1 MRNDSAGQ
9 PTGVDFA
16 QFYRDRWTQLRASF
30 AWASSLGIDPD
41 DVTQD
46 TMVRARKHHQRFA
59 SDVELMLWC
68 RRVGTNI
75 IKRQARTAYR
85 RWERPHPSPLV
96 TVPESLLANAEEQA
110 VENAELA
117 RTMATLH
124 PRHAQVLLLGASG
137 HSRDEIAKILGI
149 SPAAVGMLLQRARRA
164 AREHWAKV
172 VAALTLIGMR
182 GRKWQQAP
190 SDSVSALAAS
200 VVTASIAAALVLPAT
215 GGSANTGTASR
226 SIALTASTRM
236 IEESRPSAS
245 LPTSMHDLAAAS
257 SSNSGRRL
265 PGMRIVAPERP
276 NGYCV
281 GPTDV
286 RFCPPV
292 ATQRGGGDSI
302 CFKRTGNPC
311 VPAQESVTPVCR
323 DVVDNPVVNC
333 KHDGDTDWTVDPS
346 RHVPPI
352 GQSR

>member
-68 RRVGTNI
+68 RRVGNNI

-149 SPAAVGMLLQRARRA
+149 SPAAVGMLLQRARKA

-172 VAALTLIGMR
+172 VAALTLFGMR

-200 VVTASIAAALVLPAT
+200 VVTVSIAAALVLPAIA
-215 GGSANTGTASR
+215 GPESAGASGRSQSAAVLVGTAVRISPLSPA
-226 SIALTASTRM
+226 SIFRNEQRATPGKPVVLGSPVARIGSTQPRYDCVLASQ
-236 IEESRPSAS
+236 
-245 LPTSMHDLAAAS
+245 LPLCQT
-257 SSNSGRRL
+257 
-265 PGMRIVAPERP
+265 
-276 NGYCV
+276 
-281 GPTDV
+281 PTDD
-286 RFCPPV
+286 R
-292 ATQRGGGDSI
+292 QGGDRI
-302 CFKRTGNPC
+302 CVKRARHSCIRGR
-311 VPAQESVTPVCR
+311 ESVTPVCQ
-323 DVVDNPVVNC
+323 DVPDNPVAEC
-333 KHDGDTDWTVDPS
+333 RREGH
-346 RHVPPI
+346 PI
-352 GQSR
+352 